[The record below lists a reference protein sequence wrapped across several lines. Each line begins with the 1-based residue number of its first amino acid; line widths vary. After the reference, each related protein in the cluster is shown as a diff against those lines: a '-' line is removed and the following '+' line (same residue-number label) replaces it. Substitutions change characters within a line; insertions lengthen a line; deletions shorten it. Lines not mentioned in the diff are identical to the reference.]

1 VVLISAFFFMCLC
14 MFFSI
19 LAVVRGGRVNG
30 IGDLDQNR
38 SARYWVLG
46 LLGIILHMLGTQY
59 MSGVLDNNTSRGSFE
74 IFNVIRFGFFFSFFP
89 RNRNIYLFQS
99 RSTLSGDKVRARLKT
114 ARIYLA

>member
-74 IFNVIRFGFFFSFFP
+74 IFNVIRFGFFFLFP
-89 RNRNIYLFQS
+89 SQS
-99 RSTLSGDKVRARLKT
+99 KYILIPIPVYTFWG
-114 ARIYLA
+114 